1 MKNNESTDRKYYYP
15 DNLLALTLI
24 LNLWSFKDLGV
35 ILGLVAINLLL
46 IIYAHVFIWVSLI
59 VVYAFSSARIV
70 RGYSIVKMAIL
81 YIRFL
86 FTDKLKFT
94 WR

>member
-1 MKNNESTDRKYYYP
+1 MDNESTDRKYYYP
-15 DNLLALTLI
+15 DNLLAQTLI
-24 LNLWSFKDLGV
+24 LGLWSFKDLS
-35 ILGLVAINLLL
+35 ISFGLFAVNLLL
-46 IIYAHVFIWVSLI
+46 VIYAHVFIWVSLI
-59 VVYAFSSARIV
+59 VVYVFCSARFV

-86 FTDKLKFT
+86 ITDKLIFF